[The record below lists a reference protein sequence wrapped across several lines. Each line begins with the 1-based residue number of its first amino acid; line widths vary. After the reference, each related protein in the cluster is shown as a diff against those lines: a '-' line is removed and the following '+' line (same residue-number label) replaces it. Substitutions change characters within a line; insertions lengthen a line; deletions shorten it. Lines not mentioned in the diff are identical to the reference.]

1 MEAGNAAAVEQLQQ
15 RVVKF
20 KEAKILQVPAPPL
33 SAVAGHGACIAIG
46 APLRPPPLWGAT
58 ATASSVLPTVCPP
71 RACVQLSVLRLLR
84 SSRDNGHQLS
94 LPFLVFSLPFSANHL
109 SNTACAAGAVACG
122 RAGEP

>member
-58 ATASSVLPTVCPP
+58 ATASSVGRHCDRLLCAAHSLPT
-71 RACVQLSVLRLLR
+71 ACVR
-84 SSRDNGHQLS
+84 
-94 LPFLVFSLPFSANHL
+94 
-109 SNTACAAGAVACG
+109 AAVRPPAPPVKP
-122 RAGEP
+122 R